1 MYNNSMKQQLRDVTN
16 RDSRQYRDMDR
27 KLDNVYRQHEEIKR
41 DIHNLKTNM
50 YDLCSLTNNG
60 GSDLCQRVKLSIDS
74 KNPLAPATFTTNHR
88 DVSVVLGP
96 ATQASAMEPFG
107 Y

>member
-1 MYNNSMKQQLRDVTN
+1 MKQLRDATN
-16 RDSRQYRDMDR
+16 RDSRQYRDIDR

-60 GSDLCQRVKLSIDS
+60 GSDLCQRVKQSIDS
-74 KNPLAPATFTTNHR
+74 TLVYSNAATRR
-88 DVSVVLGP
+88 DGSVVLGP